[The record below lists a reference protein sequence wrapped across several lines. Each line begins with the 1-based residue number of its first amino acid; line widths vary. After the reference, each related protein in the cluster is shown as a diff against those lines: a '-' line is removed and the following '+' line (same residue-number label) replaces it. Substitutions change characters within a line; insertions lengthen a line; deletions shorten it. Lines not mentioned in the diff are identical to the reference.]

1 MIDDPIDIVPGVLR
15 LSAVAMRSLSKAT
28 GRAMSELMQDDDDE
42 TLRLQVQA
50 FAELH
55 RRAVARW
62 PEPLPDPGELW
73 ERAGLVELEFRTVA
87 VDPLGDES
95 LTTSPPSAAT
105 GG

>member
-1 MIDDPIDIVPGVLR
+1 MIDDPIEIMPGALR
-15 LSAVAMRSLSKAT
+15 LSAQAMRSLTKAT
-28 GRAMSELMQDDDDE
+28 GRSMSALMDDDDDE
-42 TLRLQVQA
+42 ATRLQVQA

-73 ERAGLVELEFRTVA
+73 ERAGLVELEFRPVT
-87 VDPLGDES
+87 VDPLGGES
-95 LTTSPPSAAT
+95 STTSPPSVAT